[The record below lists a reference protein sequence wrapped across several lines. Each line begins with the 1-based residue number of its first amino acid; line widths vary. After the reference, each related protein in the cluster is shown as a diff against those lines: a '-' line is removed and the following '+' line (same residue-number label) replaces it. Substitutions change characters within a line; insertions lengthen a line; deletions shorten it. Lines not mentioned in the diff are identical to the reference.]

1 MIRSLRSLA
10 KKNNKLEKKLKLAVK
25 KIYNNNKKRSI
36 TLLTRPLKNQAS
48 VSKQIKINF
57 KNKICFKQINKVIFF
72 LFIFKV
78 KVETIKI
85 M

>member
-48 VSKQIKINF
+48 VSK
-57 KNKICFKQINKVIFF
+57 
-72 LFIFKV
+72 
-78 KVETIKI
+78 
-85 M
+85 